1 MGRDIGRA
9 GEAVIEGWCALSGIT
24 ANKSHTDR
32 HGWDLLFE
40 MGPLSNISS
49 AHGLHESNIECKV
62 QVKTTDTQKKTVSV
76 ELSNL
81 RAMATT
87 TLPSFYILLELAGG
101 HTPKS
106 VHLLHI
112 DDGHCEKILKRVRA
126 ETTKPEKPNLHK
138 KTMSIDFTKGVELN
152 PLNGDSLRE
161 AILKFVTPSQ
171 SSYVVHKQQFLQ
183 SAGFDKNS
191 YEVSFTIDTTNT
203 ERFVDMLLGSNAA
216 VQAHAIQASVKRFGV
231 KEPLPDIKSASAVIR
246 VSDILPDGRATIQ
259 FRNRNSGGKAEFELD
274 VFRGGLATCV
284 PAKYRTV
291 RLRAERFT
299 IDISVQHNTMTLQF
313 HDLEKV
319 PCDLA
324 ELLRDYKFLKL
335 ISDPSAVDIAICI
348 DTKRL
353 YGSMNGEGFIDNF
366 DQSVKILEAATLI
379 KNHFEHFGPL
389 LVIPRTFANIGK
401 TIINYANFI
410 NDHTSKLEI
419 KFEANLS
426 NPETMTDVIIAMPAI
441 LGEVLF
447 VEIWV
452 LTGSASHREGNCALR
467 PTSKR
472 SIYKTYFNKT
482 ALGTGEV
489 EQEIQRA
496 VESYQS
502 DFFILDSTA
511 LYIAPLIEQ
520 AKTAMACCDAR
531 P

>member
-40 MGPLSNISS
+40 MGPFSDIGS

-101 HTPKS
+101 DTPKS

-112 DDGHCEKILKRVRA
+112 DNEHCEKILKRVRI
-126 ETTKPEKPNLHK
+126 ETTKPEHPKLHK
-138 KTMSIDFTKGVELN
+138 KTMSIDFAKGVELK

-171 SSYVVHKQQFLQ
+171 SSYVVQKQRFLN
-183 SAGFDKNS
+183 SVGFEKNS
-191 YEVSFTIDTTNT
+191 YEVSFTIDATNT
-203 ERFVDMLLGSNAA
+203 KLFVDMLLGGNAA
-216 VQAHAIQASVKRFGV
+216 VQAYGIQASVKRFGV
-231 KEPLPDIKSASAVIR
+231 KEPMPDVQSASAVLR

-259 FRNRNSGGKAEFELD
+259 FRNRSSGGKAEFELD
-274 VFRGGLATCV
+274 VFRGGVAKCI

-299 IDISVQHNTMTLQF
+299 IDISVPHNTMTIQF
-313 HDLEKV
+313 HDLETV

-324 ELLRDYKFLKL
+324 ELLRHYKFLKL
-335 ISDPSAVDIAICI
+335 ISDPSAVDIAISI
-348 DTKRL
+348 DNSRL
-353 YGSMNGEGFIDNF
+353 CGSMKGEGFIGNF
-366 DQSVKILEAATLI
+366 DHSVKILEAATLI
-379 KNHFEHFGPL
+379 KNHFEYFGPL
-389 LVIPRTFANIGK
+389 PVIPSTFATIGK
-401 TIINYANFI
+401 TTINYAKFI
-410 NDHTSKLEI
+410 TDHLSKVEI
-419 KFEANLS
+419 TFEADLS
-426 NPETMTDVIIAMPAI
+426 DPETMTDIIVAMPAI

-447 VEIWV
+447 VEVWV
-452 LTGSASHREGNCALR
+452 LTGPASHREINYTLR

-489 EQEIQRA
+489 EQEIQRV
-496 VESYQS
+496 VENYQS
-502 DFFILDSTA
+502 DFFVLDSTD
-511 LYIAPLIEQ
+511 LYIAPLVEQ
-520 AKTAMACCDAR
+520 AKIAIA